1 MLLGQVELKLLF
13 KARACIALTQ
23 GLERSPVCAELLRD
37 ALYGDVPER
46 AFWTLGRVVV
56 DDDVVYWYSFSN
68 HYTKRAFTQP

>member
-37 ALYGDVPER
+37 ALLGGDGG
-46 AFWTLGRVVV
+46 LGGLLILELE
-56 DDDVVYWYSFSN
+56 DAEEAS
-68 HYTKRAFTQP
+68 